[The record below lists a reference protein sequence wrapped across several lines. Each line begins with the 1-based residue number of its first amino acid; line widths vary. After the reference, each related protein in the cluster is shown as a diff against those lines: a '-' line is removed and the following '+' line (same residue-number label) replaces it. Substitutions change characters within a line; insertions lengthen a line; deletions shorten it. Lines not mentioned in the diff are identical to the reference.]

1 VGTQPLVSP
10 SFPVV
15 IECFQIVGA
24 PPCCRRDWT
33 ESHAV
38 GFNAAQAA
46 AMLVLICW
54 LQATVLPLLCFG
66 GFVAAVMAAIVLAAD
81 GGCWG
86 PEP

>member
-1 VGTQPLVSP
+1 
-10 SFPVV
+10 
-15 IECFQIVGA
+15 
-24 PPCCRRDWT
+24 
-33 ESHAV
+33 
-38 GFNAAQAA
+38 
-46 AMLVLICW
+46 MLVLICW